1 MTKRLDW
8 IDTAKGIGIF
18 LVVWGHFYASD
29 AVKIVIYGFHMP
41 LFFFLSGYLYK
52 KTTIGFLPFLRK
64 TSKRLLVPFFIFQ
77 VATLLVVNGIALIG
91 SQHLYRTPATL
102 VTQFFFLDGEV
113 GFNTPLW
120 FLVVLFSVEIL
131 FYLFTRYLKKGQWLV
146 VAAVL
151 VLAFLLSSQVN
162 ERFAF
167 GLHIVPLSWLFY
179 YAGFQFK
186 ERTVF
191 RWQVC
196 QRGYVII
203 LGAIAYLY
211 TVIYLNQGQIAGFR
225 SNNLGNFF
233 VFIIGALLGIVI
245 LCLLCQK
252 IGKSKLWG
260 EFGRNSLFIFGTHYF
275 FLIFYAHLIKYTTG
289 SLAQTSYPIW
299 VTLSLTIIAFACY
312 SVAFQITRK
321 LGVAHYFLIK

>member
-1 MTKRLDW
+1 MEKRLDW

-52 KTTIGFLPFLRK
+52 QTSIGFLSFLRK
-64 TSKRLLVPFFIFQ
+64 TSKKLLFPFFIFQ

-91 SQHLYRTPATL
+91 SQQLYETPVTL
-102 VTQFFFLDGEV
+102 VTQLFFLDGEV

-120 FLVVLFSVEIL
+120 FLVVLFNVEML
-131 FYLFTRYLKKGQWLV
+131 FYLFARYLKKGKWLV
-146 VAAVL
+146 VIAVL
-151 VLAFLLSSQVN
+151 LLAFLLSSQVN

-167 GLHIVPLSWLFY
+167 GLHIVPLSWFFY
-179 YAGFQFK
+179 YAGFQCK
-186 ERTVF
+186 AQSVF
-191 RWQVC
+191 RWQLC
-196 QRGYVII
+196 QRGYII
-203 LGAIAYLY
+203 TLGAVSYLY
-211 TVIYLNQGQIAGFR
+211 TVIYLNHSQIAGFR

-233 VFIIGALLGIVI
+233 VFIIGALLGIFV

-260 EFGRNSLFIFGTHYF
+260 AFGRNSLFIFGTHYF
-275 FLIFYAHLIKYTTG
+275 CLILYAHLIKYITG
-289 SLAQTSYPIW
+289 DLAQATYPIW
-299 VTLSLTIIAFACY
+299 MTLGLTIIAFAGY
-312 SVAFQITRK
+312 SIFFKITRK
-321 LGVAHYFLIK
+321 LGIAHYFFIK